1 LKKTPEFEIS
11 SGNVFADLGL
21 PHPEELQAKS
31 DLMFEISRTI
41 EERGLTQAEAAEI
54 LGIDQPKVS
63 SLVRGRVTGFS
74 MERLYRYLNALGK
87 DVEIVIHSA
96 SGRKRAQ
103 PGVRVVRSGRGRKAT
118 QRVAVRKRGSVA
130 AKKGR
135 AKR

>member
-1 LKKTPEFEIS
+1 VKKSPEFEVS

-21 PHPEELQAKS
+21 PHPAELQAKA

-54 LGIDQPKVS
+54 LGVDQPKVS
-63 SLVRGRVTGFS
+63 SLVRGRLTGFS

-103 PGVRVVRSGRGRKAT
+103 PGVRVVRSDRERKAT
-118 QRVAVRKRGSVA
+118 RRVAVRKRGSVA
-130 AKKGR
+130 ARKGR